1 MILRRRASID
11 RLDQYLAQKDY
22 ASALEAITEEVK
34 RKPENFN
41 LLLRQAEIL
50 GLAGNRDRAVEV
62 YRDLARFFARQGF
75 YARALA
81 VISKLERLD
90 PGQREA
96 TRELAAAIA
105 AQQEEE
111 RAAQTRRRRTP
122 ADLPPGKE
130 ESKETPPEPEPG
142 PERERSASRLFTQ
155 FPAGVLEELLAST
168 NVRLFTEGQ
177 TVCREGDPGHSMFL
191 LVEGTVDVTTADQA
205 GRPLPLA
212 TLSEGEFFGEVALLK
227 ERPRTATV
235 SARSQATVLEITREQ
250 IDALALRFPEINE
263 VLERFCQERAHATV
277 DAMVARMRGDRD

>member
-22 ASALEAITEEVK
+22 ASALGAITEELK

-50 GLAGNRDRAVEV
+50 GLAGDRDRAVEV

-90 PGQREA
+90 PGQSEA
-96 TRELAAAIA
+96 TRELAETIA

-111 RAAQTRRRRTP
+111 RAAQARRRRATATP
-122 ADLPPGKE
+122 APEKVEPRE
-130 ESKETPPEPEPG
+130 PPPEPDPG
-142 PERERSASRLFTQ
+142 SERERNASLLFTQ
-155 FPAGVLEELLAST
+155 FPAGALEELLAST
-168 NVRLFTEGQ
+168 NVRLFSEGE

-191 LVEGTVDVTTADQA
+191 LVDGSVDVTTADQA

-227 ERPRTATV
+227 GRPRTATV
-235 SARSQATVLEITREQ
+235 SARSQATVLEITRDQ
-250 IDALALRFPEINE
+250 IDALALRFPEVQR
-263 VLERFCQERAHATV
+263 VLERFCQARAHATV
-277 DAMVARMRGDRD
+277 EAMVARMRGDRG